1 MVVFHCYLCL
11 PGGNSYRQKKAT
23 PPKKKTHTPHTFL
36 DYWSVSPGKI
46 HFTNQNMK
54 SLVEIG
60 GFIPSINQP
69 RFLGFVFMAAEEKGR
84 GNLEDMWG
92 NKN

>member
-1 MVVFHCYLCL
+1 
-11 PGGNSYRQKKAT
+11 
-23 PPKKKTHTPHTFL
+23 
-36 DYWSVSPGKI
+36 
-46 HFTNQNMK
+46 MK
-54 SLVEIG
+54 SLFEIG

-84 GNLEDMWG
+84 GNLEDMWE